1 MVVIYKLII
10 EGNVQAVGFRALI
23 KQIGRNMRIKGS
35 IKNLDDGTVEIYC
48 ECEQNIYE
56 EFKNKINFKSS
67 DTEDPLQINV
77 TNIKEHDESSEGFD
91 SSRLNYPFEV
101 FYDGEE
107 IRPLEKEL
115 LERSEMAVFA
125 MTSMNSNLSKK
136 IENTN
141 INIKDMDQHMND
153 RFNTLDQKYDE
164 FGHSMKRLEQDIY
177 EMKDAFIKLTDH
189 FIKNNKK

>member
-1 MVVIYKLII
+1 MVVRYKLII

-48 ECEQNIYE
+48 ECERNIYE
-56 EFKNKINFKSS
+56 KFRNKINFKSS
-67 DTEDPLQINV
+67 DPEDPLPINV
-77 TNIKEHDESSEGFD
+77 TNIKEHDESSECFD
-91 SSRLNYPFEV
+91 SSRLKYPFEV

-141 INIKDMDQHMND
+141 INIKDMGQHMNE
-153 RFNTLDQKYDE
+153 RFNTLD
-164 FGHSMKRLEQDIY
+164 
-177 EMKDAFIKLTDH
+177 
-189 FIKNNKK
+189 